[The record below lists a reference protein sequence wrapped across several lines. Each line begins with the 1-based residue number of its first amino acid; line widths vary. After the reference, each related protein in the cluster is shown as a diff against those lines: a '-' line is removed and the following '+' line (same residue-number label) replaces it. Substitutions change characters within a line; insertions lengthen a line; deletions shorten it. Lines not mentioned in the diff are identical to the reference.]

1 MRSIIKIM
9 SNGSVYFQKYS
20 NTNQRYE
27 EEGYEM
33 KLCAFF
39 MILVFLFVGMLGFG
53 SINEFEMVGTVDALN
68 IQAVSVDE
76 IHLLDSVAPQET
88 TGLVLLDVQAMIAVV
103 GFNNY
108 WRIMLSSIYS
118 DDMDTLSIQATK
130 NGFILGIPGQFPGR
144 WGDRNRYILSDPYG
158 GKVLSP
164 ILNRL

>member
-1 MRSIIKIM
+1 M

-88 TGLVLLDVQAMIAVV
+88 TGLVLLDVQAMIAMTRGPNDYLWKSVTSFTI
-103 GFNNY
+103 GDTDL
-108 WRIMLSSIYS
+108 LSAYVTNGILILCLS
-118 DDMDTLSIQATK
+118 D
-130 NGFILGIPGQFPGR
+130 QFRGR
-144 WGDRNRYILSDPYG
+144 WGDRNRYILPDPYG